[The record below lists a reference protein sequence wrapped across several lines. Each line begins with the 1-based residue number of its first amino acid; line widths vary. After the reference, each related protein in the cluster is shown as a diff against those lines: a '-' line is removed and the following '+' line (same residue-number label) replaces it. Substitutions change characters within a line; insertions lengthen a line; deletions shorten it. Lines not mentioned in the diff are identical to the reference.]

1 MPWPP
6 GIYPKRVRIVLLA
19 VDQDRT
25 GFMTAA
31 EYRVRRQELLGQ
43 GWRPAAWVT
52 VPLRRLSP
60 REGAWRCYTY
70 WANHY
75 TNTGEHH
82 EPDAEHHP

>member
-6 GIYPKRVRIVLLA
+6 GIFPKKVRIVLL
-19 VDQDRT
+19 VGDQGRT
-25 GFMTAA
+25 GFLTAA
-31 EYRVRRQELLGQ
+31 EYRLRDHQLTGL

-70 WANHY
+70 WAARY
-75 TNTGEHH
+75 TTLENNH